1 MTMTADE
8 LTECLLLSARNE
20 TIIDLII
27 KLKEEYAENKK
38 IISDIMNGEE
48 FNYRNAGKGEES

>member
-1 MTMTADE
+1 MTANE

-38 IISDIMNGEE
+38 IISDMVNGQE
-48 FNYRNAGKGEES
+48 FNYNITGEGEES